1 MSHLFSKNAYPFQHL
16 SRLRIKLAGLIIA
29 SLTLLIGGLPQASSL
44 ADDLGS
50 PKQAQTRPA
59 STSLDRVS
67 GDIKYLSSDELKG
80 RQPGTPEMKLAEAH
94 IVAAYRAAG
103 LKPIGEDDSYFQTFD
118 AGTGRNA
125 LAVNEAATQMTLTG
139 PDGTDINLELGDQ
152 YRQLIYKDPFELS
165 DLPLVFVGYGID
177 AAEEHNFDEY
187 AEVDVEGKLVVLIRR
202 EPQQDDPNSVFAG
215 EDVSVYAY
223 LQSKVKSALSAGA
236 AAVMMVND
244 SKTIADAGDDILPRP
259 EQFGAVSKMIPFTH
273 LKRTALNSILQQTPV
288 ISFDGKSLE
297 TVKQI
302 EDRIDGTLEPLS
314 QSLPGWKASISAEFQ
329 KKQVLTSNIVGVVE
343 GAGPLADETI
353 VIGAHYD
360 HLGMGAYGSRSAK
373 AGKEIHNGADDNA
386 TGTAAVME
394 LARRFSK
401 GEKPKRRLVFICFTG
416 EEMGLLGARHYVE
429 NPLYALEDTV
439 AMINFDMI
447 GYLRK
452 DSLKVFGWNTS
463 PSFEACLKKANE
475 QLGLKLVRPPSG
487 FGGSDHLPFDSKKIP
502 NIFLHTGLNRV
513 YHTPEDDFEGIN
525 CAGAVTVIDFSET
538 LVRELANIETRPTYE
553 RVYSPGSSAKLGVG
567 IEKDKDT
574 GLMRISKVYP
584 QTPAAEAGLKEGDVF
599 VSWDG
604 SKKINSRRR
613 LTRIIK
619 RDAGKSVKLKV
630 NRDGREVLLTV
641 QLNE

>member
-1 MSHLFSKNAYPFQHL
+1 VSHLFSKNAYPFQHL

-80 RQPGTPEMKLAEAH
+80 RQPGTPEMKLAEDH

-152 YRQLIYKDPFELS
+152 YRQLIYKDPLELS

-244 SKTIADAGDDILPRP
+244 SKTIADA
-259 EQFGAVSKMIPFTH
+259 
-273 LKRTALNSILQQTPV
+273 ALNSILQQTPV

-373 AGKEIHNGADDNA
+373 AGKEIHKRKWDCWGRD
-386 TGTAAVME
+386 TM
-394 LARRFSK
+394 SK
-401 GEKPKRRLVFICFTG
+401 IRSTR
-416 EEMGLLGARHYVE
+416 
-429 NPLYALEDTV
+429 
-439 AMINFDMI
+439 
-447 GYLRK
+447 
-452 DSLKVFGWNTS
+452 S
-463 PSFEACLKKANE
+463 
-475 QLGLKLVRPPSG
+475 
-487 FGGSDHLPFDSKKIP
+487 KIP
-502 NIFLHTGLNRV
+502 
-513 YHTPEDDFEGIN
+513 
-525 CAGAVTVIDFSET
+525 
-538 LVRELANIETRPTYE
+538 
-553 RVYSPGSSAKLGVG
+553 
-567 IEKDKDT
+567 
-574 GLMRISKVYP
+574 
-584 QTPAAEAGLKEGDVF
+584 
-599 VSWDG
+599 
-604 SKKINSRRR
+604 SR
-613 LTRIIK
+613 
-619 RDAGKSVKLKV
+619 
-630 NRDGREVLLTV
+630 
-641 QLNE
+641 